1 MSGFMREELKRKK
14 RIVIKIGSSSLT
26 HPETGEL
33 LLGDIVISKN
43 KVLSQASEYGHSP
56 EREFAFLITHSVLH
70 LTGYD
75 HIKENERLL
84 MEQMQRAILEN
95 LGITR

>member
-33 LLGDIVISKN
+33 NLLKIEGLVRIIS
-43 KVLSQASEYGHSP
+43 HH
-56 EREFAFLITHSVLH
+56 REL
-70 LTGYD
+70 
-75 HIKENERLL
+75 RPP
-84 MEQMQRAILEN
+84 QR
-95 LGITR
+95 